1 MMVDRLGAWPVVSS
15 TDREPAVLP
24 TATRSSSRAE
34 PVGPSPLRRGFLSL
48 TAKLALIFLVFAL
61 VPVILYIRFKEA
73 DEEKQNLLLAG
84 LHVQAQ
90 IVAQALTPLLEEA
103 EVAPTQRLREQLE
116 LLAGDLL
123 RVKLLFRPNELG
135 ETMFYMASAPGVS
148 STYLE
153 EERALLER
161 TGVLS
166 SVDESCMGARPLG
179 LRYTN
184 PAGHTEVLTSLAPV
198 ITSAGCWLIITSQ
211 SLTDAASATV
221 SRDFAESEE
230 VQIAFMLYGAIVL
243 LTLMIGVSIVIS
255 LRRFAKL
262 AQEIGNG
269 EGTPKSFV
277 AANRVPELAG
287 VAHDFDRM
295 VRQLADSAEAIRAA
309 AEDTA
314 KAFEAPVAAITRSLE
329 PILRSLRPEDARAQ
343 RAVDTIR
350 AAVARVETLVAASQR
365 MDQAEADLIN
375 PHRRKLDL
383 VALAQRL
390 VDAYMLAY
398 RRRRLHFECR
408 AVGHVKIR
416 GGQELVQ
423 GILENL
429 LDNAASYS
437 PDGGRIVVTISQ
449 ADRIA
454 RLTVEDEGPGVEPAD
469 LERIFERYYSQRADQ
484 DGSQGEVA
492 YLGIGLWIV
501 RRSVEALGGN
511 VAAENRE
518 SGGLQVKVVLP
529 LAH

>member
-1 MMVDRLGAWPVVSS
+1 MVDRLGAWPVVSS
-15 TDREPAVLP
+15 PDRGAVALADP
-24 TATRSSSRAE
+24 TRSSHRDE
-34 PVGPSPLRRGFLSL
+34 PAGASPLRRGFLSL

-73 DEEKQNLLLAG
+73 DQEKQNLLLAG
-84 LHVQAQ
+84 LHVQGQ
-90 IVAQALTPLLEEA
+90 IVAQALAPLLEEA
-103 EVAPTQRLREQLE
+103 DVGAAQELRDRLEV
-116 LLAGDLL
+116 LAGGLL
-123 RVKLLFRPNELG
+123 RVKLLFRPNELQD
-135 ETMFYMASAPGVS
+135 TMFYMASTPAVS
-148 STYLE
+148 GAYLE

-166 SVDESCMGARPLG
+166 SVDASCMGARPLA

-184 PAGHTEVLTSLAPV
+184 PAGSTEVLTSLAPV

-211 SLTDAASATV
+211 SLTDAASAAV

-243 LTLMIGVSIVIS
+243 LTLMIGMSIVIS

-269 EGTPKSFV
+269 EGAPKSFV

-287 VAHDFDRM
+287 VALDFDRM

-309 AEDTA
+309 AEDTS
-314 KAFEAPVAAITRSLE
+314 KAFEAPVVAISRSLE
-329 PILRSLRPEDARAQ
+329 PILRSLRPEDTRAQ

-350 AAVARVETLVAASQR
+350 AAVARIETLVAASQR
-365 MDQAEADLIN
+365 MDQAEAELIN
-375 PHRRKLDL
+375 PHRRKLDWT
-383 VALAQRL
+383 ALAQRL

-408 AVGHVKIR
+408 ALGKVKVR
-416 GGQELVQ
+416 GGQELLH

-429 LDNAASYS
+429 LDNAASFS
-437 PDGGRIVVTISQ
+437 PDGGRIVVTVSQ
-449 ADRIA
+449 TDRLA
-454 RLTVEDEGPGVEPAD
+454 TLTVEDEGPGVEPAD
-469 LERIFERYYSQRADQ
+469 LERIFERYYSQRAEQ
-484 DGSQGEVA
+484 DSTQGEMS

-501 RRSVEALGGN
+501 RRSVEALGGS
-511 VAAENRE
+511 VVAENKE
-518 SGGLQVKVVLP
+518 NGGLRVKVQLP
-529 LAH
+529 TAE